1 MGFGHSLHF
10 DSSSENNFTF
20 DIIPIK
26 ECFIECDD
34 KQQPRFYATHNHP
47 QVLQAPHSFH
57 LFGTHNDTLNIYFS
71 MIMEMNYFIV
81 LVIRNISNFKKSSL
95 YEDGWI
101 RLSQW
106 SI

>member
-57 LFGTHNDTLNIYFS
+57 LFGANNDTQYLLFNDHGNELFYCIGHQEYQQF
-71 MIMEMNYFIV
+71 F
-81 LVIRNISNFKKSSL
+81 
-95 YEDGWI
+95 
-101 RLSQW
+101 
-106 SI
+106 